1 MELKDLTALG
11 ITEEQANKVLEQHT
25 AELTAEQQKY
35 TDLNAELETAKGTI
49 SELTDKVKAFDGEDI
64 EGLKKAASDWESKYN
79 ADIAALKLDKAL
91 ELSLAGAKARDV
103 DIVKSQLD
111 SSLLKLDDDGKITG
125 LTEQL
130 DKLKADKAFLFAD
143 GRQQK
148 IDPKMDTRAKQALQE
163 QKQIFAIE
171 REEELTEEEQE
182 DVDAFMKWIKVGG

>member
-11 ITEEQANKVLEQHT
+11 ITEEQANRVLEQHT
-25 AELTAEQQKY
+25 VELNAEQQKY
-35 TDLNAELETAKGTI
+35 TDLNAELETAKCTI

-103 DIVKSQLD
+103 GIVKSQID
-111 SSLLKLDDDGKITG
+111 SSLLKLDDEGKLTG

-130 DKLKADKAFLFAD
+130 DKLKTDKAFLFAD
-143 GRQQK
+143 GDEPAGR
-148 IDPKMDTRAKQALQE
+148 IDTGLDHGSATETITDAQARAVMGLPAAK
-163 QKQIFAIE
+163 
-171 REEELTEEEQE
+171 
-182 DVDAFMKWIKVGG
+182 

>member
-79 ADIAALKLDKAL
+79 TDIAALKLDKAL

-143 GRQQK
+143 GDEPTAR
-148 IDPKMDTRAKQALQE
+148 IDTGLDHGSATETTSDAQARAVMGLPATK
-163 QKQIFAIE
+163 
-171 REEELTEEEQE
+171 
-182 DVDAFMKWIKVGG
+182 

>member
-64 EGLKKAASDWESKYN
+64 EKAASDWESKYN

-143 GRQQK
+143 GDEPTAR
-148 IDPKMDTRAKQALQE
+148 IDTGLDHGSATETTSDAQARAVMGLPATK
-163 QKQIFAIE
+163 
-171 REEELTEEEQE
+171 
-182 DVDAFMKWIKVGG
+182 

>member
-49 SELTDKVKAFDGEDI
+49 SE
-64 EGLKKAASDWESKYN
+64 
-79 ADIAALKLDKAL
+79 LDKAL

-143 GRQQK
+143 GDEPTAR
-148 IDPKMDTRAKQALQE
+148 IDTGLDHGSATETTSDAQARAVMGLPATK
-163 QKQIFAIE
+163 
-171 REEELTEEEQE
+171 
-182 DVDAFMKWIKVGG
+182 

>member
-79 ADIAALKLDKAL
+79 EDIAALKLDKAL

-143 GRQQK
+143 GDEPTAR
-148 IDPKMDTRAKQALQE
+148 IDTGLDHGSATETTSDAQARAVMGLPATK
-163 QKQIFAIE
+163 
-171 REEELTEEEQE
+171 
-182 DVDAFMKWIKVGG
+182 

>member
-64 EGLKKAASDWESKYN
+64 EGLKKAAFDWESKYN

-143 GRQQK
+143 GDEPTAR
-148 IDPKMDTRAKQALQE
+148 IDTGLDHGSATETTSDAQARAVMGLPATK
-163 QKQIFAIE
+163 
-171 REEELTEEEQE
+171 
-182 DVDAFMKWIKVGG
+182 

>member
-35 TDLNAELETAKGTI
+35 TDPNAELETAKGTI

-64 EGLKKAASDWESKYN
+64 EGLKKAESDWESKYN

-143 GRQQK
+143 GDEPTAR
-148 IDPKMDTRAKQALQE
+148 IDTGLDHGSATETTSDAQARAVMGLPATK
-163 QKQIFAIE
+163 
-171 REEELTEEEQE
+171 
-182 DVDAFMKWIKVGG
+182 

>member
-91 ELSLAGAKARDV
+91 ELSL
-103 DIVKSQLD
+103 
-111 SSLLKLDDDGKITG
+111 
-125 LTEQL
+125 
-130 DKLKADKAFLFAD
+130 
-143 GRQQK
+143 
-148 IDPKMDTRAKQALQE
+148 PE
-163 QKQIFAIE
+163 QKQE
-171 REEELTEEEQE
+171 MWTLSSLSLTRRSSSLTMTARSQ
-182 DVDAFMKWIKVGG
+182 VLPNSLTSLRPTKHFSLRMVMSLPQG

>member
-91 ELSLAGAKARDV
+91 ELSL
-103 DIVKSQLD
+103 
-111 SSLLKLDDDGKITG
+111 
-125 LTEQL
+125 
-130 DKLKADKAFLFAD
+130 
-143 GRQQK
+143 
-148 IDPKMDTRAKQALQE
+148 E
-163 QKQIFAIE
+163 QKQE
-171 REEELTEEEQE
+171 MWTLSSLSLTRRSSSLTMTARSQ
-182 DVDAFMKWIKVGG
+182 VLPNSLTSLRPTKHFSLRMVMSLPQG

>member
-64 EGLKKAASDWESKYN
+64 EGLKKAESDWESKYN

-111 SSLLKLDDDGKITG
+111 TSLLKLDDDGKITG

-143 GRQQK
+143 GDEPTAR
-148 IDPKMDTRAKQALQE
+148 IDTGLDHGSATETTSDAQARAVMGLPATK
-163 QKQIFAIE
+163 
-171 REEELTEEEQE
+171 
-182 DVDAFMKWIKVGG
+182 

>member
-111 SSLLKLDDDGKITG
+111 
-125 LTEQL
+125 
-130 DKLKADKAFLFAD
+130 KLKADKAFLFAD
-143 GRQQK
+143 GDEPTAR
-148 IDPKMDTRAKQALQE
+148 IDTGLDHGSATETTSDAQARAVMGLPATK
-163 QKQIFAIE
+163 
-171 REEELTEEEQE
+171 
-182 DVDAFMKWIKVGG
+182 

>member
-64 EGLKKAASDWESKYN
+64 EGLKKAESDWESKYN
-79 ADIAALKLDKAL
+79 ADIAALKLDKSL

-143 GRQQK
+143 GDEPTAR
-148 IDPKMDTRAKQALQE
+148 IDTGLDHGSATETTSDAQARAVMGLPATK
-163 QKQIFAIE
+163 
-171 REEELTEEEQE
+171 
-182 DVDAFMKWIKVGG
+182 

>member
-35 TDLNAELETAKGTI
+35 TDLNAELETAKCTI

-64 EGLKKAASDWESKYN
+64 EGLKKATSDWESKYN

-143 GRQQK
+143 GDEPTAR
-148 IDPKMDTRAKQALQE
+148 IDTGLDHGSATETTSDAQARAVMGLPATK
-163 QKQIFAIE
+163 
-171 REEELTEEEQE
+171 
-182 DVDAFMKWIKVGG
+182 

>member
-1 MELKDLTALG
+1 MELKDLTTLG

-64 EGLKKAASDWESKYN
+64 EGLKKAESDWESKYN

-143 GRQQK
+143 GDEPTAR
-148 IDPKMDTRAKQALQE
+148 IDTGLDHGSATETTSDAQARAVMGLPATK
-163 QKQIFAIE
+163 
-171 REEELTEEEQE
+171 
-182 DVDAFMKWIKVGG
+182 

>member
-79 ADIAALKLDKAL
+79 ADIA
-91 ELSLAGAKARDV
+91 GAKARDV

-143 GRQQK
+143 GDEPTAR
-148 IDPKMDTRAKQALQE
+148 IDTGLDHGSATETTSDAQARAVMGLPATK
-163 QKQIFAIE
+163 
-171 REEELTEEEQE
+171 
-182 DVDAFMKWIKVGG
+182 

>member
-79 ADIAALKLDKAL
+79 ADIT
-91 ELSLAGAKARDV
+91 ARID
-103 DIVKSQLD
+103 
-111 SSLLKLDDDGKITG
+111 TG
-125 LTEQL
+125 LDHGSATETTSDAQ
-130 DKLKADKAFLFAD
+130 A
-143 GRQQK
+143 
-148 IDPKMDTRAKQALQE
+148 RAVMGLPATK
-163 QKQIFAIE
+163 
-171 REEELTEEEQE
+171 
-182 DVDAFMKWIKVGG
+182 

>member
-64 EGLKKAASDWESKYN
+64 EGLKKAVSDWESKYN

-143 GRQQK
+143 GDEPTAR
-148 IDPKMDTRAKQALQE
+148 IDTGLDHGSATETTSDAQARAVMGLPATK
-163 QKQIFAIE
+163 
-171 REEELTEEEQE
+171 
-182 DVDAFMKWIKVGG
+182 